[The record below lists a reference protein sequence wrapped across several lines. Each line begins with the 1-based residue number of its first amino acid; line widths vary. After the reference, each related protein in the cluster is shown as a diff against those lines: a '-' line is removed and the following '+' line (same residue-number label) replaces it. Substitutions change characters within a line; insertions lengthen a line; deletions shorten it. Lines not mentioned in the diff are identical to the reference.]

1 MWHRSHWILFH
12 AGVDLLN
19 WIRTIVKSIWHTF
32 RRGKSLLACHYFR
45 HCSQQWRIYQY
56 MRQNQQNRI
65 ESNFIQSN
73 GAPTEIRLHLNES
86 EVWSVLP
93 NIRIIDLFIYSKRIF
108 QKILKYDEHR
118 KIRQNQT
125 QKNFENQTKIY
136 HEFPWEKSSC
146 LIELWIL
153 HEAQCVR
160 FASQTVKDEM

>member
-1 MWHRSHWILFH
+1 
-12 AGVDLLN
+12 
-19 WIRTIVKSIWHTF
+19 
-32 RRGKSLLACHYFR
+32 
-45 HCSQQWRIYQY
+45 

-125 QKNFENQTKIY
+125 QKNFENQTKIC
-136 HEFPWEKSSC
+136 HEFPWE
-146 LIELWIL
+146 
-153 HEAQCVR
+153 
-160 FASQTVKDEM
+160 